1 LAESG
6 TDTVLGARDHARAQ
20 AGSAGAQAV
29 TTQPTIPATGATDLP
44 AGVDAA
50 DVVWDE
56 TLALGGYASRVLR
69 RGTHLRLTD
78 LTGDTNANLVL
89 HHAARPAERLNVAD
103 TVKLQ
108 WNAYL
113 GAGALLLSDMGRVLA
128 TILPESDASLDL
140 LCGAST
146 RLAVA
151 ARHGDSGNHSPTPSG
166 RDRLLLGLAK
176 HGLGRRDLPPS
187 ANLFRMVRV
196 SPEGDLVLSP
206 PGGPPGSHM
215 TLRAELDVLVT
226 VAVTPHPLDDR
237 PSYAGGPVRL
247 TAWSGDPAGPDDPAR
262 GVSPEAQRAFENTDD
277 VLLTLFPASS
287 ATSSPGQ
294 PSRCSATASDAGDER

>member
-1 LAESG
+1 MAGSGAETG
-6 TDTVLGARDHARAQ
+6 TDTVLGARDHARSQ
-20 AGSAGAQAV
+20 AGSAGAQAIA
-29 TTQPTIPATGATDLP
+29 TQPTIPATGATDLP
-44 AGVDAA
+44 EGVDAA
-50 DVVWDE
+50 TVVWDE
-56 TLALGGYASRVLR
+56 TLGSGGYAARVLR

-78 LTGDTNANLVL
+78 LDGDTNVNLVL

-113 GAGALLLSDMGRVLA
+113 GGGALLLSDMGRVLA
-128 TILPESDASLDL
+128 TVLPGSTGDLDL

-146 RLAVA
+146 RSAVA

-176 HGLGRRDLPPS
+176 HGLGRRDLPPA
-187 ANLFRMVRV
+187 ANLFRRVRV
-196 SPEGDLVLSP
+196 EPDGTLVLHLDAGP
-206 PGGPPGSHM
+206 PGGHV

-237 PSYAGGPVRL
+237 PTYAGGPVRL

-262 GVSPEAQRAFENTDD
+262 AASPESRRAFENTDD
-277 VLLTLFPASS
+277 LLPALPASPAPAAGS
-287 ATSSPGQ
+287 AAGPAPSPEVG
-294 PSRCSATASDAGDER
+294 A

>member
-1 LAESG
+1 MAESG
-6 TDTVLGARDHARAQ
+6 TETVLGARDHARAQ

-56 TLALGGYASRVLR
+56 TLGLGGYASRVLR

-113 GAGALLLSDMGRVLA
+113 GGGALLLSDMGRVLA
-128 TILPESDASLDL
+128 TMLPGPATTADLDL

-146 RLAVA
+146 RASIA
-151 ARHGDSGNHSPTPSG
+151 ARHGDSGNHSPTPAG

-187 ANLFRMVRV
+187 ANLFAKVRV
-196 SPEGDLVLSP
+196 SPDGDLVLAP
-206 PGGPPGSHM
+206 PGDPSHM

-237 PSYAGGPVRL
+237 PTYTGGPVRL
-247 TAWSGDPAGPDDPAR
+247 TAWSGAPAASDDPAR
-262 GVSPEAQRAFENTDD
+262 AASPEARRAFENTDD
-277 VLLTLFPASS
+277 VLLTLSTLAE
-287 ATSSPGQ
+287 
-294 PSRCSATASDAGDER
+294 AGS